1 MNWENTQ
8 LSIQIRTTEK
18 AVVQRQ
24 THNCFANFGKLPG
37 KQPLRYIILVK
48 LQAFIQKMLL
58 KQDLTAS
65 NFLKTFQNFRALFLY
80 NTSGWLLLNLQ
91 KILIV
96 STPYCLSHMHVGIRR
111 SENEWSIRNYMLKNL
126 AANNLK
132 TLLQSNIILTS
143 DISKSN
149 TRLVRVVPC
158 SQNAHTTHR
167 LALFAIYYNKSNTEN
182 KIRIQKQNIK
192 ELAQ

>member
-1 MNWENTQ
+1 MVNSE
-8 LSIQIRTTEK
+8 LHVEK
-18 AVVQRQ
+18 P
-24 THNCFANFGKLPG
+24 CG
-37 KQPLRYIILVK
+37 KQY
-48 LQAFIQKMLL
+48 
-58 KQDLTAS
+58 T
-65 NFLKTFQNFRALFLY
+65 N
-80 NTSGWLLLNLQ
+80 
-91 KILIV
+91 
-96 STPYCLSHMHVGIRR
+96 H
-111 SENEWSIRNYMLKNL
+111 
-126 AANNLK
+126 LK

-192 ELAQ
+192 ELA